1 MGGRWGIR
9 SILYY
14 CMYCRDYHIEF
25 CSLCNRIRFPFI
37 TVEEEEPRLFTGEI
51 FKAILDNDQATL
63 EILIADGFPV
73 NQRDLHRMT
82 PLQR

>member
-1 MGGRWGIR
+1 MGDQIT
-9 SILYY
+9 ILFLLYVLS
-14 CMYCRDYHIEF
+14 RLSHRVV
-25 CSLCNRIRFPFI
+25 SPSNRIRFPFI